1 MKQSEQVLTPY
12 QRLDVTQAAA
22 YLGRSRSWL
31 DAERAKGR
39 GPRYIKMGA
48 RVFYRKESLDAY
60 LEACERETEESRTLA
75 RAAG

>member
-1 MKQSEQVLTPY
+1 MKHSEPVLTPH

-48 RVFYRKESLDAY
+48 RVFYRKENLDAY
-60 LEACERETEESRTLA
+60 LEACERETEESRGLT

>member
-1 MKQSEQVLTPY
+1 MKDCPRVVTPHE
-12 QRLDVTQAAA
+12 RLDVTQAAA

-39 GPRYIKMGA
+39 GPRYLKMGA
-48 RVFYRKESLDAY
+48 RVFYRKESLDSY
-60 LEACERETEESRTLA
+60 LAACERDTEDTREST